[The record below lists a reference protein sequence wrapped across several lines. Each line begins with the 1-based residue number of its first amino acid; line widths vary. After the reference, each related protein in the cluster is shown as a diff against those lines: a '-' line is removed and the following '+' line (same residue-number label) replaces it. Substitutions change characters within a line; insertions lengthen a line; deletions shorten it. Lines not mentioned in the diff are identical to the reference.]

1 MKTRDYMEMHETEN
15 LSWCKPYVAKD
26 GSYAALWEGELIV
39 DGEELKGAAL
49 EAFARKVNPEY
60 DLYRDWSDLEVA
72 LDSMKEVGCSE
83 CPYNGNCDAIE
94 EEMEG

>member
-1 MKTRDYMEMHETEN
+1 MKCREYMETHETEN

-26 GSYAALWEGELIV
+26 GSYAVLWEGKLLV
-39 DGEELKGAAL
+39 DGEELEGDAL

-60 DLYRDWSDLEVA
+60 ELCKGWPDLVIA
-72 LDSMKEVGCSE
+72 LGAMTQVGCSE
-83 CPYNGNCDAIE
+83 CPYNGNCDAMD